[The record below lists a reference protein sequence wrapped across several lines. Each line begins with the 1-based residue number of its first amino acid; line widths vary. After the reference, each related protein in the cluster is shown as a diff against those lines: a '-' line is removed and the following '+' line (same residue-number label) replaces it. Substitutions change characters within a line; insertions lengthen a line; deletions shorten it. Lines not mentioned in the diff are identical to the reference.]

1 MTSIKQLQ
9 QDYAHIIPI
18 VVKWGE
24 MDAFQHINNTAYI
37 RYLEDARLAL
47 FAQLGMLNDLTDSNK
62 GPILANI
69 SCDYLAPVTYPD
81 TVHVATNIQQTGPK
95 KISLEQVIYSE
106 RLGKLAV
113 RASSLGIYY
122 DYTALSSCAVTE
134 AVSQALNKL
143 NQD

>member
-1 MTSIKQLQ
+1 
-9 QDYAHIIPI
+9 
-18 VVKWGE
+18 
-24 MDAFQHINNTAYI
+24 MDAFQHINNAAYI

-62 GPILANI
+62 GSILANI

-81 TVHVATNIQQTGPK
+81 TVHIATNIQQTGPK

-106 RLGKLAV
+106 RLDKLAA
-113 RASSLGIYY
+113 RASSLVIYY
-122 DYTALSSCAVTE
+122 DYTALASCAVTE
-134 AVSQALNKL
+134 TVSQALSKL